1 MRRFGLCLCVLFFS
15 FSTSYA
21 QQPSPTT
28 EAVNLS
34 GSWDMQLMD
43 KHHKVIAT
51 MTVSFS
57 NQAANS
63 CMSGSWKQMAVSR
76 YKTEDPDFFPG
87 REPLA
92 YALDGDYVSMGR
104 MEVCDGY
111 LMLGGKLTGN
121 RVQGEYSAVSIGGSQ
136 LLGYFE
142 AKRNP

>member
-1 MRRFGLCLCVLFFS
+1 MPTGVAMRRFWVCLCAFYFA
-15 FSTSYA
+15 FSTCYA

-28 EAVNLS
+28 EPVNLS
-34 GSWDMQLMD
+34 GSWDVQLTD

-63 CMSGSWKQMAVSR
+63 CMSGTWKEVEVSR
-76 YKTEDPDFFPG
+76 YKTEDAGFFPG

-92 YALDGDYVSMGR
+92 YEFDGSYLTIGR
-104 MEVCDGY
+104 MGVCDGY

-121 RVQGEYSAVSIGGSQ
+121 
-136 LLGYFE
+136 
-142 AKRNP
+142 